1 MRGVLDAP
9 LLVTVMGERPDRR
22 VERQPA
28 DGGVAEAMNRV
39 LAAERAALAEVEAC
53 RHEADKTLESA
64 RREAQ
69 ALLERAE
76 RVARDIHAR
85 TGKLAEA
92 RARQLC
98 ERWAREHEAAARGDA
113 LAQALRR
120 LAARM
125 TGDGDA

>member
-1 MRGVLDAP
+1 MD
-9 LLVTVMGERPDRR
+9 
-22 VERQPA
+22 RQPA

-53 RHEADKTLESA
+53 RQEADRILEAA

-69 ALLERAE
+69 GLLERSE

-85 TGKLAEA
+85 TGQLAEA

-98 ERWAREHEAAARGDA
+98 ERWAREHEAAAQGDA
-113 LAQALRR
+113 MAQALRR

-125 TGDGDA
+125 TGGGDA